1 MLVEQAFWGRLV
13 NPFVTL
19 VMLMVAVPFVL
30 TVRREVGTGQRVV
43 AGVVIGL
50 GFHLFDKMF
59 GHLGLVYE
67 FNPLFSVSFPTILA
81 LAGVLVALWRMGS
94 A

>member
-1 MLVEQAFWGRLV
+1 
-13 NPFVTL
+13 
-19 VMLMVAVPFVL
+19 MLMVAVPFVL
-30 TVRREVGTGQRVV
+30 TVRRAVGTGQRIV

-67 FNPLFSVSFPTILA
+67 LNPFFAVSFPTLLA
-81 LAGVLVALWRMGS
+81 LAIVFVVLWRMRS
-94 A
+94 T

>member
-1 MLVEQAFWGRLV
+1 M
-13 NPFVTL
+13 
-19 VMLMVAVPFVL
+19 
-30 TVRREVGTGQRVV
+30 TVRREVGTGQRIV

-67 FNPLFSVSFPTILA
+67 MNPLFSVAFPGFLA
-81 LAGVLVALWRMGS
+81 LSIVIWILWRMKIR
-94 A
+94 